1 MPLTKERTGWRDE
14 RISQHHRKWGIG
26 CTATDFDFLMLE
38 YEYGNPSAIVEYKHE
53 NAPIQYPTNPQYQ
66 ALIKLGDKAE
76 IPVLACRYSDDF
88 TSYKVIPLNE
98 YARKIIPDRSELDE
112 ISWVKLLYKI
122 RGREATPEFLEHM
135 KIEI

>member
-1 MPLTKERTGWRDE
+1 MQERTGWRDE
-14 RISQHHRKWGIG
+14 RISRRHRKWGIG

-38 YEYGNPSAIVEYKHE
+38 YVKGEPSAIVEYKNE
-53 NAPIQYPTNPQYQ
+53 FAPVQYPTNPQYQ
-66 ALIKLGDKAE
+66 ALKKLGDKAE

-88 TSYKVIPLNE
+88 QRYKIVPLNDCAKNFLPE
-98 YARKIIPDRSELDE
+98 REELDE

-122 RGREATPEFLEHM
+122 RGYDVTPDFLESM